1 MTTRDRIVV
10 IVIATLGIPAG
21 VWLLAVSPK
30 RQQAAKLATE
40 VSAAQSTLSSAESQL
55 ASATAAQVKYQT
67 AYASIVSLG
76 KAVPAGQ
83 EVPALIYQLAQAT
96 NEKNVEFA
104 SITTTIPGASPG
116 SATGSATAASAS
128 ATATAGFTQM
138 PFTFVFNGG
147 FDGLYSLF
155 RQIDGFTQ
163 RTRAGLKVSGRL
175 LTIQSVKLALAPSSE
190 KSASG
195 SSPGA
200 GSASSSEQLT
210 GTITATAYVLPA
222 GQTLTGG
229 ATPAGPAGASAQS
242 ASTGAAG
249 ASPPAAVV
257 RVSTP

>member
-1 MTTRDRIVV
+1 MTARDRIVV
-10 IVIATLGIPAG
+10 IVLATLGILAG

-40 VSAAQSTLSSAESQL
+40 VSAAQSTLASAESQL
-55 ASATAAQVKYQT
+55 ASASAAQAKYRT

-104 SITTTIPGASPG
+104 SITTTIPGASPS
-116 SATGSATAASAS
+116 SAAGPSAAPGAS
-128 ATATAGFTQM
+128 ATSATAGFTQM

-155 RQIDGFTQ
+155 RQLDGFAQ

-175 LTIQSVKLALAPSSE
+175 LTIQSVKLALATSSG

-195 SSPGA
+195 SAP
-200 GSASSSEQLT
+200 SSEQLT
-210 GTITATAYVLPA
+210 GTITATAYVLPT

-229 ATPAGPAGASAQS
+229 ATPAGPAGASTQT
-242 ASTGAAG
+242 ASTGASS
-249 ASPPAAVV
+249 SPPAAVV
-257 RVSTP
+257 RVTP